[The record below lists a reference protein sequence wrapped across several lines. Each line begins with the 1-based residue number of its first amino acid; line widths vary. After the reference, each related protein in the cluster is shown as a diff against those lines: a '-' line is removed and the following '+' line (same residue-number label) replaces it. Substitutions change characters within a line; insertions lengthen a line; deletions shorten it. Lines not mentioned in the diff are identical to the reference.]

1 MTTDQ
6 CYIIIRICDIVW
18 TDSEPRFLV
27 IGVVGVVDVVDVVVD
42 VGVVGVVGVS
52 CAWCV
57 SSVVRVRDWSGP
69 NMVVV

>member
-18 TDSEPRFLV
+18 TDSEPRLLV
-27 IGVVGVVDVVDVVVD
+27 IGFVDVVVD